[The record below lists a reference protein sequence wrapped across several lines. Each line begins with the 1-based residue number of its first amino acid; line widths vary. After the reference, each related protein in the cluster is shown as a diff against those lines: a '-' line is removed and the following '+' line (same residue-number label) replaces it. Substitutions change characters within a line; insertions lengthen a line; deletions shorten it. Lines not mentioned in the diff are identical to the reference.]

1 MISPALIR
9 RLFGILPLVSSL
21 AFFACGPN
29 AAPAVG
35 GSPTP
40 SGSLPPSEASRSA
53 SQVELAKAFDDSTA
67 TLLELKTVEQF
78 SQVKMN
84 AEAVLIPGGD
94 GFAVKVT
101 GNDPV
106 LFLPPFA
113 AGKYFILKVVI
124 EAPVQTGMQLFYM
137 LRDAPT
143 YDETRSQLIALT
155 KGRNVVYFRVNQPD
169 VIDPVR
175 LDPAY
180 NVGDY
185 KIESIEAHE
194 MAKPTIQ

>member
-1 MISPALIR
+1 M
-9 RLFGILPLVSSL
+9 LPLVSSL
-21 AFFACGPN
+21 AFFACGPS
-29 AAPAVG
+29 AAPTVG

-40 SGSLPPSEASRSA
+40 AGSLPLSETSRPV
-53 SQVELAKAFDDSTA
+53 SQVELAKAFDDSTT
-67 TLLELKTVEQF
+67 TLLELKTAEQF

-84 AEAVLIPGGD
+84 AEAVLIPGTD
-94 GFAVKVT
+94 GLAMKVT

-113 AGKYFILKVVI
+113 AGKHFILKVVI
-124 EAPVQTGMQLFYM
+124 EAPVQTGMQLFCM

-143 YDETRSQLIALT
+143 YAEIRSQLFPLI

-185 KIESIEAHE
+185 KIESIAAHE
-194 MAKPTIQ
+194 MAKPTTQ